1 MIKVECCIRFGNQ
14 NQNARLTFYKAFP
27 WIGVYLYALQFNN
40 KKQYCC
46 VMMAFIAMVIIFYTL
61 YISCIMLWNS
71 ILFNFSY
78 KRGVDQNFYG
88 FIIILEFFSM
98 LFIRTRTSLRY
109 YPPMIFFWLFVYLFY
124 VNFNAYAMF
133 GPAFLAIIFL
143 ILTTLTGFLAFLEV
157 PALSWNPSF
166 HYTPSIH
173 KPRCLFFPMFNLSWF
188 YDLPQLWT
196 FFYPLHGRSTFTPA
210 EMSLVDRNYILLNQT
225 LETAVNNPQAMGGNE
240 FGQQE
245 VVPNQGAAA
254 NNNQQNNV
262 GQVNQELHQNYNPQ
276 NNL

>member
-1 MIKVECCIRFGNQ
+1 
-14 NQNARLTFYKAFP
+14 
-27 WIGVYLYALQFNN
+27 
-40 KKQYCC
+40 
-46 VMMAFIAMVIIFYTL
+46 MAFLAMVIIFYTL

-133 GPAFLAIIFL
+133 GPAFLALIFL

-188 YDLPQLWT
+188 YDLPQIWT

-245 VVPNQGAAA
+245 GGQNGGIPAN

-262 GQVNQELHQNYNPQ
+262 GQGNQELHQNYNPQ
-276 NNL
+276 NNLWVILLNLIRNILKRKIFNYK